1 MSYKYISRKDL
12 QVGDEVYD
20 IEPIEDSP
28 STSLIKMELVEI
40 TDNHLLFK
48 SISGEQYYNENPE
61 TGLITFSND
70 EGFRGFWILE
80 K

>member
-28 STSLIKMELVEI
+28 STFPIKLKLVEI
-40 TDNHLLFK
+40 TNNHLLFK
-48 SISGEQYYNENPE
+48 SISGEQYYSEDPE
-61 TGLITFSND
+61 TSLIPFSND
-70 EGFRGFWILE
+70 EDYRGFWILE